1 MSPNVCGCVVFPQKK
16 TVKLMV
22 FSAAKTKILST
33 VVCQVFN
40 GKKNEYPDPLCPL
53 SVC

>member
-1 MSPNVCGCVVFPQKK
+1 MCVDVWFFLRKNI
-16 TVKLMV
+16 VKLMV
-22 FSAAKTKILST
+22 FLAAKTKILST